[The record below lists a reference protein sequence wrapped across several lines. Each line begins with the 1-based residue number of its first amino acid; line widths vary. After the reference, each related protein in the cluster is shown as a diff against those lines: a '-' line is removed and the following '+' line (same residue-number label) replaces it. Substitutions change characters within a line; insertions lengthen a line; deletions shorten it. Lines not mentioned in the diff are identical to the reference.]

1 MIVMSLVFVFILS
14 AVVRLY
20 NVFQLG
26 KISFLIIGTF
36 LFITLI
42 AALVGVL
49 VINLFGLT
57 VEGLVQGGVE
67 IVRLNV
73 IESNYVGKVFD
84 LSVSQLVLFF
94 ISKNSFV
101 DFIGVNSTLII
112 SVVIFVVFFGVVV
125 LKLLKDDASKGER
138 VLVVIDIL

>member
-1 MIVMSLVFVFILS
+1 MIVMLLVFVFILS
-14 AVVRLY
+14 VVVCLY

-26 KISFLIIGTF
+26 KISFLIIGMF
-36 LFITLI
+36 LFIMLI
-42 AALVGVL
+42 VVLVGVL
-49 VINLFGLT
+49 VINLFGLM

-84 LSVSQLVLFF
+84 LSVLQLVLFF
-94 ISKNSFV
+94 ILKNLFV
-101 DFIGVNSTLII
+101 DFIGVNLMLII

-125 LKLLKDDASKGER
+125 LKLLKDDVLKGEC

>member
-1 MIVMSLVFVFILS
+1 M
-14 AVVRLY
+14 
-20 NVFQLG
+20 
-26 KISFLIIGTF
+26 
-36 LFITLI
+36 
-42 AALVGVL
+42 
-49 VINLFGLT
+49 
-57 VEGLVQGGVE
+57 
-67 IVRLNV
+67 
-73 IESNYVGKVFD
+73 
-84 LSVSQLVLFF
+84 VLFF